1 MKDKIM
7 GLLREIIA
15 ELNEELQY
23 ESLKNVN
30 EDTTI
35 FGDNEGIDSLSLAF
49 LISQVEIRVDEELGH
64 QVVLADEKAMSMR
77 NSPYR
82 TVGTLIDFIIE
93 RIGGTHV

>member
-7 GLLREIIA
+7 ELLRDIIA

-23 ESLKNVN
+23 ESLNNIN
-30 EDTTI
+30 EDTPI
-35 FGDNEGIDSLSLAF
+35 FGDDAGIDSLSLAF
-49 LISQVEIRVDEELGH
+49 LVSQAEVRVDEELGH